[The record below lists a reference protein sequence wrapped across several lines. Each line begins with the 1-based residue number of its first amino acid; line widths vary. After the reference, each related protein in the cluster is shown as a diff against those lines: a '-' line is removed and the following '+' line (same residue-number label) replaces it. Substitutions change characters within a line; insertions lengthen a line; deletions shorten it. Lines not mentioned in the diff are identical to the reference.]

1 MVNPRPLG
9 HVEALL
15 VRVLAVSKHTA
26 RVIRVGLAVLERLPV
41 CPDNQTYSELVQTSL
56 SGQQQTR
63 ALQQDALDFGFALA
77 AMAAGSVQ

>member
-1 MVNPRPLG
+1 MG

-26 RVIRVGLAVLERLPV
+26 RVIRVGLAVLLERLPV

-56 SGQQQTR
+56 SGQLRTL
-63 ALQQDALDFGFALA
+63 ALFLLVFREQHLLSGIDRTL
-77 AMAAGSVQ
+77 V